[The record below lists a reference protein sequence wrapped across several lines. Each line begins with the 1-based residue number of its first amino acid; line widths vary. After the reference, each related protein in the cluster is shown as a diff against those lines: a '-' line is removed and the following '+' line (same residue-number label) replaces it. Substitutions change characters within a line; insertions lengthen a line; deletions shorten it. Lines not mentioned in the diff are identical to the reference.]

1 MKQFFKFMFASML
14 GFGLVIL
21 ITSLIFLGIIAAAV
35 SKKEVVKVADNSILY
50 ITLNEEV
57 TDRAP
62 GDQFGAMQFTAGTFS
77 KGLGLNQ
84 ILKSIENAGED
95 KNVKGI
101 FLETSTIPAGM
112 TMVEEIR
119 NALIDFKKKG
129 KFIVAYSEGYT
140 QKTYYLASVA
150 DKIYLNPEGDL
161 DFKGLVGK
169 VTFFKGMLDKLDI
182 EAQVI
187 RHGKFKSAVE
197 PFMND
202 KMSDAS
208 KEQTKTMIDAIWG
221 HLLAGISETR
231 KIPADSLKVI
241 ADNFSIQDA
250 SDAVKYKFVDK
261 LAYKDEVLTELA
273 SRVKVTEIDDLKFVK
288 LAQYVDVPIKKD
300 TEGTGKGR
308 IAVIYASGSIVSG
321 EGDDGTIGSTTLSK
335 AIRKARLDDKV
346 KAVVLRVN
354 SPGGSALASDV
365 IWREVAM
372 TKAVKPVVVSMGDLA
387 ASGGYYISCA
397 ASKIYASPNTLTGS
411 IGVFGIIPNM
421 QQFFNK
427 DLGIT
432 FDEVKTNPYADYIPT
447 TRPMSESEKGFLTR
461 DIEDIYSTFVKHVSE
476 GRKMSEAQVDSIGQ
490 GRVWSGIDAKRIGLI
505 DEFGGLNDAVAEAAK
520 LAKLEKYTVINLP
533 DQKDFFT
540 KLMESFNGESRIS
553 MVKKELGPAYQY
565 LAYLESMSKMQG
577 IQALMPMM
585 ISIE

>member
-1 MKQFFKFMFASML
+1 ML

-21 ITSLIFLGIIAAAV
+21 ITTIIFFGIIAAAV
-35 SKKEVVKVADNSILY
+35 SKKDVVHVADKSILY
-50 ITLNEEV
+50 ITLNEDV

-62 GDQFGAMQFTAGTFS
+62 SDQFGGFKFGSGTFS

-84 ILKSIENAGED
+84 IIKSIENAGND
-95 KNVKGI
+95 DNIKGI
-101 FLETSTIPAGM
+101 FLETSSIPAGL

-119 NALIDFKKKG
+119 NALLKFKAKN
-129 KFIVAYSEGYT
+129 KFIVSYSEGYT

-208 KEQTKTMIDAIWG
+208 KEQTQTMIDAIWG
-221 HLLAGISETR
+221 HLLEGITQTR
-231 KIPADSLKVI
+231 HISADSLKSI
-241 ADNFSIQDA
+241 ADHFAIQDA

-261 LAYKDEVLTELA
+261 LAYKDEVLTDLA
-273 SRVKVTEIDDLKFVK
+273 SRVKASKIDDLKFVK
-288 LAQYVDVPIKKD
+288 LAQYVDVPSKSD
-300 TEGTGKGR
+300 SESGKGR

-365 IWREVAM
+365 IWREVM
-372 TKAVKPVVVSMGDLA
+372 LTKAVKPVVVSMGDVA
-387 ASGGYYISCA
+387 ASGGYYIACA
-397 ASKIYASPNTLTGS
+397 ANKIFASPNTITGS
-411 IGVFGIIPNM
+411 IGVFGIIPNL

-427 DLGIT
+427 DLGVT

-447 TRPMSESEKGFLTR
+447 TRPMTESEKGFLVR
-461 DIEDIYSTFVKHVSE
+461 DIEDIYGTFVKHVSE
-476 GRKMSEAQVDSIGQ
+476 GRKISEAQVDSIGQ

-505 DEFGGLNDAVAEAAK
+505 DEFGGLNEAIAEAAK
-520 LAKLEKYTVINLP
+520 LAKLEKYYVINLP

-540 KLMESFNGESRIS
+540 KMMESLNGESRIK

-585 ISIE
+585 ITIE

>member
-21 ITSLIFLGIIAAAV
+21 ITTLIFIGIIAAAV

-50 ITLNEEV
+50 ITLNEDV

-62 GDQFGAMQFTAGTFS
+62 GDQFGGFQFGSGTFS

-84 ILKSIENAGED
+84 ILKSIENAAND
-95 KNVKGI
+95 DNVKGI
-101 FLETSTIPAGM
+101 FIETSTIPAGL

-119 NALIDFKKKG
+119 NALLKFKTKG

-208 KEQTKTMIDAIWG
+208 KEQTKAMIDAIWG
-221 HLLAGISETR
+221 HLLEGITQSR
-231 KIPADSLKVI
+231 HISADSLKSI
-241 ADNFSIQDA
+241 ADNFAVQDA

-261 LAYKDEVLTELA
+261 LAYKDEVLTDLA

-288 LAQYVDVPIKKD
+288 LAQYVDVPANKD
-300 TEGTGKGR
+300 SEGTGKGR
-308 IAVIYASGSIVSG
+308 IAVIYASGNIVSG

-365 IWREVAM
+365 IWREVM
-372 TKAVKPVVVSMGDLA
+372 LTKAVKPVVVSMGDVA

-397 ASKIYASPNTLTGS
+397 ANKIFASPNTITGS

-427 DLGIT
+427 DLGVT

-447 TRPMSESEKGFLTR
+447 TRPMTDSEKGFLTR
-461 DIEDIYSTFVKHVSE
+461 DIENIYGTFVKHVSE
-476 GRKMSEAQVDSIGQ
+476 GRKISEAQVDSIGQ

-585 ISIE
+585 ITIE